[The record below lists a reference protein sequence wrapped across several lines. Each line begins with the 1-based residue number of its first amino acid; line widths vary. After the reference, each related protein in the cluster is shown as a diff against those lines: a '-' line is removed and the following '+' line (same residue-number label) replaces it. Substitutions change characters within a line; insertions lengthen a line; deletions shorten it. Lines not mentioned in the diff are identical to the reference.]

1 MFVRKFLSV
10 VNVQDWRVKYGGLL
24 FLFIHYRSLSPLIM
38 AFTLKN
44 EMTLPKLKWSMF
56 SCWESSIDVSF
67 HLQQSLSKQQNS
79 CLVINNFGLSSLF
92 YYCAISLYIY
102 SYPSVKGF
110 LLLPG
115 MRALALCFPAC
126 FKALVLALHQPLLCF
141 NYWDRLHSGLLLMS
155 IILCWQGYKQR
166 FQPTPCYF
174 NRALN

>member
-1 MFVRKFLSV
+1 MFVRKLLSV
-10 VNVQDWRVKYGGLL
+10 VNAQDWGVKYGGLL

-56 SCWESSIDVSF
+56 SRWESSIDVSF
-67 HLQQSLSKQQNS
+67 HLQQSLSKQQHS

-115 MRALALCFPAC
+115 MWAHFASLPVLKRWSWLCISCCFALAI
-126 FKALVLALHQPLLCF
+126 
-141 NYWDRLHSGLLLMS
+141 GT
-155 IILCWQGYKQR
+155 GYNLG
-166 FQPTPCYF
+166 YY
-174 NRALN
+174 